1 MAIVKELTRNLSM
14 ALPPLIHL
22 RESLGLPDRSC
33 PSIIVNLESKV
44 KCPCPP
50 PSRERRYGE
59 KCHTGLG
66 ERRGSLGSESACGIS
81 MLEYTGRERD
91 AEPD

>member
-1 MAIVKELTRNLSM
+1 MGSGPRTWAIVKELTRNLSM

-50 PSRERRYGE
+50 PPGRG
-59 KCHTGLG
+59 HTGRNATLASEKG
-66 ERRGSLGSESACGIS
+66 EAL
-81 MLEYTGRERD
+81 
-91 AEPD
+91 